1 MCDAQFIMSKLLCGH
16 KTIPLKLPFSYVAI
30 FAKGKENQQATE
42 MMSECPELSPD
53 LAGPLLW
60 IAGIPC
66 SVCSRVFERMELF
79 SYNIKRKAYLPNMI
93 DTEIN
98 LCPDPSASLPCCSSR
113 VSSRALHRAGL
124 IDSLLLSML
133 KA

>member
-1 MCDAQFIMSKLLCGH
+1 MCDAQFIMLKLLCGH

-30 FAKGKENQQATE
+30 FAKGEENKQATE

-53 LAGPLLW
+53 LSGPSLW

-79 SYNIKRKAYLPNMI
+79 FLRY
-93 DTEIN
+93 
-98 LCPDPSASLPCCSSR
+98 
-113 VSSRALHRAGL
+113 
-124 IDSLLLSML
+124 
-133 KA
+133 